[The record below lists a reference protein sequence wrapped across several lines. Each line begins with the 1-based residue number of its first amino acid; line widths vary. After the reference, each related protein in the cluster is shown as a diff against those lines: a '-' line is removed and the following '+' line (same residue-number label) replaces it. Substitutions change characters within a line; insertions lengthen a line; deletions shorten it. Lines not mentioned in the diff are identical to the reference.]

1 MVISFYLQCKL
12 EVFLC
17 KNKMLDLKNI
27 TSNNMNSLTEENYL
41 KAIFHLLD
49 SENQVTVN
57 ELSKFLQIKMPS
69 VNSMMKKFAD
79 KNWVIYETYKPIR
92 VTELGRKEAAIV
104 VRKHRLTEMFLVEKM
119 GFGWENVHEIAEQL
133 EHVHSEDF
141 FDKMDEILNF
151 PKVDPH
157 GEPIPDKDGIII
169 TQNLKKL
176 SECKINETVI
186 LTSVTIS
193 TDDFLNYLNQR
204 NLALGAEILIKNI
217 EKFDGSMQIEFSERT
232 EVLSKMVCEKLL
244 VKK

>member
-1 MVISFYLQCKL
+1 
-12 EVFLC
+12 
-17 KNKMLDLKNI
+17 MLDLKNI

-79 KNWVIYETYKPIR
+79 KNWVIYETYKPIK
-92 VTELGRKEAAIV
+92 VTELGRKEEAIV

-176 SECKINETVI
+176 SECKVNDMVI

-217 EKFDGSMQIEFSERT
+217 EKFDGSMQIEFSDRT